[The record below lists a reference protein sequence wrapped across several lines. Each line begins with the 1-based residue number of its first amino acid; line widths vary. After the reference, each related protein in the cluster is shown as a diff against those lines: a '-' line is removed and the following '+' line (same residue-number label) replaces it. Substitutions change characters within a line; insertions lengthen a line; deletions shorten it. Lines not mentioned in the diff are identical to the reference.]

1 MAKRRST
8 REKSAPGAD
17 NLAAVRR
24 DVNRRVRDMA
34 LATLAP
40 ETRSL
45 FLATR
50 GNPHIQ
56 MKLERFVSAL
66 LSADDLL
73 QSSQLRRVE
82 ANRL

>member
-17 NLAAVRR
+17 NLSAVRR

-34 LATLAP
+34 LATLTP
-40 ETRSL
+40 ESRAL
-45 FLATR
+45 LRATR

-56 MKLERFVSAL
+56 VKLERLVGAL
-66 LSADDLL
+66 LHADD
-73 QSSQLRRVE
+73 VIE
-82 ANRL
+82 RLTA